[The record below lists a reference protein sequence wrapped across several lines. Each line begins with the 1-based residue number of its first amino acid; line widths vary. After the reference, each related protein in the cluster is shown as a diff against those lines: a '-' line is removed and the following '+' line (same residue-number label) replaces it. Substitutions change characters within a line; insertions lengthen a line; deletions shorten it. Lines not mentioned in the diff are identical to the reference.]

1 MWYKSALSEG
11 NYTLEDIRD
20 FFKET
25 DSAFTIY
32 VVEQRFVVGRG
43 ADYFREFK
51 GKVNYIDTNEIIKKR
66 TSGILSKITKR
77 IPNLTELVEICF
89 GKRNPMTILE
99 IISTLSKLFS
109 VNEHQAAG
117 PDVIDPIIIQ
127 EGEILPKYIN
137 QIVALHKTSIL
148 RPVIIILLKDND
160 FNRAIQLLSGC
171 PHNTQVKMIRNSGET
186 ENYKVINCG
195 ASNIDEF
202 LNAFSYQCF
211 STCSQTKRNILYNEE
226 WADNSQT
233 KLYGPSIMQI
243 RTNLLFRDKTL
254 VRVDLDNLI
263 KDIILKESDN
273 DYDYDQKLLQ
283 AFECILRIFRV
294 FCNDGGKEDMN
305 RAWEI
310 ASSLNNEILLAHVYR
325 NAYFFDNFS
334 FAEKIQ
340 MMELASDI
348 FSRNGMEDHSIYCKN
363 NSLVRQFDT
372 ENVSVY
378 DFLALQE
385 QAIHNVPGLVGMSH
399 ILNNVGAALLTNGY
413 PDEAIEYFD
422 KGIDYAFRPERSI
435 QKIAIL
441 SNKAIAKTY
450 CYNHVEDY
458 ELKKIMN
465 LIFDNK
471 EVLNLPFL
479 SARYALNIVAVGYSE
494 NIELGNQLLNS
505 YPVQKLI
512 QHSLEDNILG
522 SGQLLL
528 QLEVLARKYNQP
540 HLANLCNKPTKIL
553 EAKGCRK
560 DFIIKNSFN
569 PCSFSTWF

>member
-1 MWYKSALSEG
+1 M
-11 NYTLEDIRD
+11 EDVRD
-20 FFKET
+20 FFRET

-43 ADYFREFK
+43 ADYFRSFK
-51 GKVNYIDTNEIIKKR
+51 GTENYIDTNEIIKKR
-66 TSGILSKITKR
+66 TTGILSRITKR
-77 IPNLTELVEICF
+77 IPNVTELVGKCF
-89 GKRNPMTILE
+89 GTRNPMTILE
-99 IISTLSKLFS
+99 IISLLSKLFS

-137 QIVALHKTSIL
+137 QLISLHKNSIL
-148 RPVIIILLKDND
+148 RPAIIILLKDNN
-160 FNRAIQLLSGC
+160 FERAIKLLSGC
-171 PHNTQVKMIRNSGET
+171 PHNTQVKMIYNSGKT
-186 ENYKVINCG
+186 ENYKIINCG
-195 ASNIDEF
+195 VNNVDEF

-211 STCSQTKRNILYNEE
+211 STCSQTRRKILYNEE
-226 WADNSQT
+226 WAGDSQA
-233 KLYGPSIMQI
+233 KLYGPTIMQI

-254 VRVDLDNLI
+254 VKEDLNRLIADIALKTDNN
-263 KDIILKESDN
+263 EYN
-273 DYDYDQKLLQ
+273 QKLLK

-294 FCNDGGKEDMN
+294 FCNDGGVDDINE
-305 RAWEI
+305 AWKI
-310 ASSLNNEILLAHVYR
+310 AKSLDNEILLAHVYR
-325 NAYFFDNFS
+325 NAYFFDKFS
-334 FAEKIQ
+334 LSEKIQ
-340 MMELASDI
+340 MMEQASMI
-348 FSRNGMEDHSIYCKN
+348 FSQNNMEDHAIYCKN

-372 ENVSVY
+372 PTVSVY
-378 DFLALQE
+378 DFLELQE

-413 PDEAIEYFD
+413 PDEAIRYFD
-422 KGIDYAFRPERSI
+422 KGLDYAFRPERSI

-450 CYNHVEDY
+450 CFNHVEEY
-458 ELKKIMN
+458 ELRKIMN

-479 SARYALNIVAVGYSE
+479 SARYALNIVAIGYFES
-494 NIELGNQLLNS
+494 IELGNELLNL
-505 YPVQKLI
+505 YPVKELI
-512 QHSLEDNILG
+512 GQSLANNILG

-528 QLEVLARKYNQP
+528 QLEVLAEKYNQP
-540 HLANLCNKPTKIL
+540 QLMNICAKPNLIL

-560 DFIIKNSFN
+560 EFIVKNTFN

>member
-1 MWYKSALSEG
+1 VHYQKG
-11 NYTLEDIRD
+11 YILEDIRE

-43 ADYFREFK
+43 ADYFRSFK
-51 GKVNYIDTNEIIKKR
+51 GKVNYIDTNEVIKKR
-66 TSGILSKITKR
+66 TTGILSKITKH
-77 IPNLTELVEICF
+77 IPSLTELIGICF
-89 GKRNPMTILE
+89 GKSNPVSVLE

-127 EGEILPKYIN
+127 EGKILPKYIN

-160 FNRAIQLLSGC
+160 FDRAIQLLSGC

-195 ASNIDEF
+195 AENIDEF
-202 LNAFSYQCF
+202 LDAFSYQCF

-233 KLYGPSIMQI
+233 KLYGPSIMQV

-254 VRVDLDNLI
+254 VREDLNNLI
-263 KDIILKESDN
+263 EDVALRVSDC
-273 DYDYDQKLLQ
+273 DYDQKLLK

-294 FCNDGGKEDMN
+294 FCNDGGKEDMDE
-305 RAWEI
+305 AWKI
-310 ASSLNNEILLAHVYR
+310 ARSLNNEILLAHVYR
-325 NAYFFDNFS
+325 NAYFFDKFS

-340 MMELASDI
+340 MMEQASNI
-348 FSRNGMEDHSIYCKN
+348 FSQNGMEDHAIYCKN

-372 ENVSVY
+372 DRVSVY

-441 SNKAIAKTY
+441 SNKVIAKSY
-450 CYNHVEDY
+450 CFNHIEEH

-465 LIFDNK
+465 LIFENK

-479 SARYALNIVAVGYSE
+479 SARYALNVVAVGYSE
-494 NIELGNQLLNS
+494 NIELGKELLNL

-528 QLEVLARKYNQP
+528 QLQVLAKKYNQP
-540 HLANLCNKPTKIL
+540 YLSNMCNKPPKIL

>member
-1 MWYKSALSEG
+1 M
-11 NYTLEDIRD
+11 EDIRD
-20 FFKET
+20 YFKET

-43 ADYFREFK
+43 ADYFRSFK

-66 TSGILSKITKR
+66 NTGILSKITKH
-77 IPNLTELVEICF
+77 IPNVMELIEICF
-89 GKRNPMTILE
+89 GNLNTLTILD

-117 PDVIDPIIIQ
+117 PNVVDPIIIQ
-127 EGEILPKYIN
+127 EGKILPKYIN
-137 QIVALHKTSIL
+137 QIVALHKNSIL

-160 FNRAIQLLSGC
+160 FERAIKLLAGC

-195 ASNIDEF
+195 VGNVDEF

-226 WADNSQT
+226 WAYNSKI

-254 VRVDLDNLI
+254 VRSDLDSMI
-263 KDIILKESDN
+263 KEIVLKGN
-273 DYDYDQKLLQ
+273 DSNIDQDLLK

-294 FCNDGGKEDMN
+294 FCNDGGTEDIN
-305 RAWEI
+305 EAWKI
-310 ASSLNNEILLAHVYR
+310 AQDLENEILLAHVFR
-325 NAYFFDNFS
+325 NAYFFDKFS
-334 FAEKIQ
+334 FSEKIQ
-340 MMELASDI
+340 MMNHASTI
-348 FSRNGMEDHSIYCKN
+348 FSKNGMEDHAIYCKN

-372 ENVSVY
+372 ESVSVY

-399 ILNNVGAALLTNGY
+399 ILNNVGAALLTTGY
-413 PDEAIEYFD
+413 PDEAIVYFD
-422 KGIDYAFRPERSI
+422 KGLDYAFRPERSV
-435 QKIAIL
+435 QKIAL
-441 SNKAIAKTY
+441 LGNKIIAKTY
-450 CYNHVEDY
+450 CYNHIEEY
-458 ELKKIMN
+458 ELKKILN
-465 LIFDNK
+465 LIFDNH

-479 SARYALNIVAVGYSE
+479 AARYALNIVAVGYTESV
-494 NIELGNQLLNS
+494 ELGKELFVS
-505 YPVQKLI
+505 YPVKKLI
-512 QHSLEDNILG
+512 QQSLVTNILG

-528 QLEVLARKYNQP
+528 QLDVLAKKYNQP
-540 HLANLCNKPTKIL
+540 ELADIGIRPKQIL